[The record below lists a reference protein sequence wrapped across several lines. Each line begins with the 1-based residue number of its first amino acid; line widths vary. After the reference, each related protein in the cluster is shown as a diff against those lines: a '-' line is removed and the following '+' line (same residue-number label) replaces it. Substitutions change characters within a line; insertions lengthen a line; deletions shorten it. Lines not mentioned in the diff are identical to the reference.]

1 MLVDGGSTCST
12 LMYAIRQDVPV
23 DVWVENLKEESAATL
38 RGLGSVCYG
47 EGFEREA
54 LHPELRAA
62 SL

>member
-1 MLVDGGSTCST
+1 
-12 LMYAIRQDVPV
+12 MYAIRQDVAV
-23 DVWVENLKEESAATL
+23 DVWVGNLKKKNAATL

-47 EGFEREA
+47 EGFENKA

>member
-1 MLVDGGSTCST
+1 MFVDDGSTCST

-23 DVWVENLKEESAATL
+23 DVWVENLKEKNAATL

-47 EGFEREA
+47 EGSDRGT

>member
-1 MLVDGGSTCST
+1 MLVDSGSSCST

-23 DVWVENLKEESAATL
+23 DVWVENLKKKNAATL
-38 RGLGSVCYG
+38 RGQGSVCYG
-47 EGFEREA
+47 EGFEKEA